1 MIMNE
6 TKLQSWIYFFIGLA
20 CFLIPGTVAVFI
32 VYDRGISFAPVFM
45 FAGIVIWFG
54 LFWLF
59 PFTFGRLG
67 KGKKKVRFDERDQL
81 IHKKAVMAAYVVL
94 WLYFVAVCVI
104 AWCIVGPHGSI
115 SVNVMPLT
123 LLGGLIIFTL
133 AQGLA
138 SLILYGREPKGENH
152 E

>member
-1 MIMNE
+1 MKSRKE
-6 TKLQSWIYFFIGLA
+6 VSWIYFFIGLA
-20 CFLIPGTVAVFI
+20 CFLIPGGVAVFI
-32 VYDRGISFAPVFM
+32 VYDRGLSFAPVFM

-59 PFTFGRLG
+59 PFTFGKLG
-67 KGKKKVRFDERDQL
+67 KGKKKVSFDERDQL

-115 SVNVMPLT
+115 SVNVLPLT
-123 LLGGLIIFTL
+123 LLGGLVIFTF

-138 SLILYGREPKGENH
+138 SLIQYGREGKDNE
-152 E
+152 

>member
-1 MIMNE
+1 MNE
-6 TKLQSWIYFFIGLA
+6 TKVGSWLYFFIGLA
-20 CFLIPGTVAVFI
+20 CFLIPGGVAVFI
-32 VYDRGISFAPVFM
+32 VYDKGVSFAPVFM

-59 PFTFGRLG
+59 PFTFGKLG
-67 KGKKKVRFDERDQL
+67 KGKKKVSFDERDQL
-81 IHKKAVMAAYVVL
+81 IHKKAVMAAYIVL

-123 LLGGLIIFTL
+123 LLGGLVIFTFV
-133 AQGLA
+133 QGLT
-138 SLILYGREPKGENH
+138 SLIQYGREPKGEKS
-152 E
+152 

>member
-1 MIMNE
+1 MNKSLE
-6 TKLQSWIYFFIGLA
+6 ESPWICFFLGLA
-20 CFLIPGTVAVFI
+20 CLLIPGSVAVFI
-32 VYDRGISFAPVFM
+32 AYDRGISFAPVLM
-45 FAGIVIWFG
+45 FTGTVIWGG

-59 PFTFGRLG
+59 PFICDKLG
-67 KGKKKVRFDERDQL
+67 KGKKKVSFDERDQL

-123 LLGGLIIFTL
+123 LLGGLVIFTFV
-133 AQGLA
+133 QGLA
-138 SLILYGREPKGENH
+138 SLIQYGWGGKDGEK
-152 E
+152 

>member
-1 MIMNE
+1 MNE
-6 TKLQSWIYFFIGLA
+6 TKVESWIYFFIGLA

-32 VYDRGISFAPVFM
+32 VYDRGVSFAPVFM

-59 PFTFGRLG
+59 PFIEKKVR
-67 KGKKKVRFDERDQL
+67 KGKKKVSFDERDQL
-81 IHKKAVMAAYVVL
+81 IHKKSVMAGYVVL
-94 WLYFVAVCVI
+94 WLYFVAVCVT

-123 LLGGLIIFTL
+123 LLGGLVVFTFV
-133 AQGLA
+133 QGLA
-138 SLILYGREPKGENH
+138 SLIQYGRNDKGETS
-152 E
+152 

>member
-1 MIMNE
+1 MNKSQE
-6 TKLQSWIYFFIGLA
+6 ESWIWLFLGLP
-20 CFLIPGTVAVFI
+20 CFLIPGGVAVFI
-32 VYDRGISFAPVFM
+32 AYDKGISFRPVLM
-45 FAGIVIWFG
+45 FTVIVILGG

-59 PFTFGRLG
+59 PFICG
-67 KGKKKVRFDERDQL
+67 KLRKAKKKVSFDERDQL

-94 WLYFVAVCVI
+94 WLYFVAACVI

-123 LLGGLIIFTL
+123 LLGGLVIFTL
-133 AQGLA
+133 VQNLA
-138 SLILYGREPKGENH
+138 SLIQYDRGGKEN